1 MLKSE
6 LEDWKKNT
14 EKELEKALEQ
24 IDGKSMGD
32 IDMDNL
38 KGVWTILMNLLG
50 KEIPPPGDGD

>member
-14 EKELEKALEQ
+14 EEELEKGLKL

-32 IDMDNL
+32 IKIEDL
-38 KGVWTILMNLLG
+38 KGVWTIIMNILG
-50 KEIPPPGDGD
+50 KEIPKAGEE

>member
-14 EKELEKALEQ
+14 EEELEKGLKL

-32 IDMDNL
+32 IKIEHL
-38 KGVWTILMNLLG
+38 KGVWTIIMNILG
-50 KEIPPPGDGD
+50 KEIPEAGEE

>member
-14 EKELEKALEQ
+14 EEELEKGLKL

-32 IDMDNL
+32 IKIEDL
-38 KGVWTILMNLLG
+38 KGVWTIIMNILG
-50 KEIPPPGDGD
+50 KKIPKAGEE

>member
-14 EKELEKALEQ
+14 EEELEKGLKL

-32 IDMDNL
+32 IKIEDL
-38 KGVWTILMNLLG
+38 KGVWTIIMNILG
-50 KEIPPPGDGD
+50 KEIPEAGEE